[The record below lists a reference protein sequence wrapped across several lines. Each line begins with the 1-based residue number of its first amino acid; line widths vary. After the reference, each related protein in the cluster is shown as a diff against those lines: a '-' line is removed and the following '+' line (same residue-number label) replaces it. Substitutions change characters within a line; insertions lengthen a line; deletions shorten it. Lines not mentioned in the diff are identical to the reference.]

1 MLHLSEVIAAEIYA
15 RDGIVVLCSEARE
28 GSLETMGF
36 KRRFFW
42 YFSFA
47 DERKVRTFPCQ
58 SLRLLP
64 TAKSTSSPHSVTF
77 GDISP
82 RWGESCPLHK
92 GGLGLSTPTKHNKIY
107 HIYPKEKQNHVC

>member
-1 MLHLSEVIAAEIYA
+1 MLHLDEVFSAEIYA
-15 RDGIVVLCSEARE
+15 RDGIVVGEAERVE

-58 SLRLLP
+58 TPSL
-64 TAKSTSSPHSVTF
+64 A
-77 GDISP
+77 
-82 RWGESCPLHK
+82 
-92 GGLGLSTPTKHNKIY
+92 
-107 HIYPKEKQNHVC
+107 